1 METERLDV
9 VEAVWVRR
17 RAVDDIFGGF
27 PVRVGEW
34 SAFIIAESGRTRR
47 LPVLVTC
54 GHDTLTEGAG
64 GSQLLLLSLLCLS
77 LLALWQ
83 GNRRYKGLVLV
94 SHGIVIV
101 ISGLGFGETAV
112 RVEREGIVVI
122 PVTTFEDVDDGV
134 VDLVIG
140 LMTLDILVAVLQ
152 RGDSQYSQQRKDD
165 QTRGNGSEFGEE
177 LQDSDGC
184 RSDATGR

>member
-1 METERLDV
+1 
-9 VEAVWVRR
+9 
-17 RAVDDIFGGF
+17 
-27 PVRVGEW
+27 
-34 SAFIIAESGRTRR
+34 
-47 LPVLVTC
+47 
-54 GHDTLTEGAG
+54 
-64 GSQLLLLSLLCLS
+64 
-77 LLALWQ
+77 
-83 GNRRYKGLVLV
+83 V
-94 SHGIVIV
+94 SHGIVVV

-112 RVEREGIVVI
+112 RVEREWVVVI
-122 PVTTFEDVDDGV
+122 SVTTFEDVDDGV